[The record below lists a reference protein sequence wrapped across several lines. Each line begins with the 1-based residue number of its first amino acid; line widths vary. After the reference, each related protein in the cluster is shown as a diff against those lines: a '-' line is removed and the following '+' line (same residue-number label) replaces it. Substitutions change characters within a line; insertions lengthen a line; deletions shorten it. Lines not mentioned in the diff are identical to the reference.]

1 MTNEKILNIR
11 VPLES
16 APAVFSIILNF
27 HINLFQ
33 DISAFYYALYAL
45 KSTTK
50 KQKQKTLNGSS
61 FKFCGS

>member
-27 HINLFQ
+27 HINLLQ
-33 DISAFYYALYAL
+33 DTFFNALYAL
-45 KSTTK
+45 KSTAK